1 MNTESLA
8 PHLDVKS
15 FAQSSREISGHDLLS
30 NYERLLVETHGIGA
44 DRYLNWSAQGELK
57 SGEAGS
63 GDQIWLHVQA
73 DVTLPLTCQRC
84 LSPVDSVVSVNRS
97 FRFVASEDDAEQQD
111 DDCEEDVLAL
121 NPEFKLSELIE
132 DEILMELPLV
142 PRHDECPTEV
152 VMAAEDANF
161 EVASAEKRNPF
172 AVLAK
177 LQDGKSK

>member
-15 FAQSSREISGHDLLS
+15 FAQSSRELSGHDLLF
-30 NYERLLVETHGIGA
+30 NYERLLVETHGMGA

-57 SGEAGS
+57 AMEEGS
-63 GDQIWLHVQA
+63 DQIWLHVQA
-73 DVTLPLTCQRC
+73 NVTLPLTCQRC
-84 LSPVDSVVSVNRS
+84 LGPVDSVVSVSRS
-97 FRFVASEDDAEQQD
+97 FRFVASESDAEQQD

-142 PRHDECPTEV
+142 PRHDECPSEV

-161 EVASAEKRNPF
+161 EAASAEKRNPF

-177 LQDGKSK
+177 LQDANSK

>member
-1 MNTESLA
+1 MNTESHA
-8 PHLDVKS
+8 PRLDVKS

-30 NYERLLVETHGIGA
+30 NYERLMVETHGVGA
-44 DRYLNWSAQGELK
+44 DRHLNWSAQGELK
-57 SGEAGS
+57 SGES
-63 GDQIWLHVQA
+63 GVDQIWLHVHA

-84 LSPVDSVVSVNRS
+84 LAPVDSVVTVNRS
-97 FRFVASEDDAEQQD
+97 FRFVASEDEADQQD
-111 DDCEEDVLAL
+111 DDSEEDVLAL

-132 DEILMELPLV
+132 DEVLMELPLV
-142 PRHDECPTEV
+142 PRHEECPSEV

-177 LQDGKSK
+177 LQDPKSK

>member
-15 FAQSSREISGHDLLS
+15 FAQSSRELSGHDLLL
-30 NYERLLVETHGIGA
+30 NYERLLVETHGMGA

-57 SGEAGS
+57 AMEAGA
-63 GDQIWLHVQA
+63 DQIWLHVQA

-84 LSPVDSVVSVNRS
+84 LGPVDSVVSVSRS
-97 FRFVASEDDAEQQD
+97 FRFVASENDAEQQD

-142 PRHDECPTEV
+142 PRHDECPSEV

-161 EVASAEKRNPF
+161 EAASAEKRNPF

-177 LQDGKSK
+177 LQDANSK

>member
-1 MNTESLA
+1 MNKESLA
-8 PHLDVKS
+8 PRLDVKS
-15 FAQSSREISGHDLLS
+15 FAQSARELSGHDLLA
-30 NYERLLVETHGIGA
+30 NYERLMVETHGLGA
-44 DRYLNWSAQGELK
+44 ERYLNWSAQGALQ
-57 SGEAGS
+57 SGEAG

-84 LSPVDSVVSVNRS
+84 LAPVDSVVNVNRS
-97 FRFVASEDDAEQQD
+97 FRFVASEEDAEQQD

-121 NPEFKLSELIE
+121 TTEFKLSELIE

-142 PRHDECPTEV
+142 PRHDECPSEV

-172 AVLAK
+172 AVLAQ

>member
-8 PHLDVKS
+8 PRLDVKS

-30 NYERLLVETHGIGA
+30 HYERLLVETHGTGA
-44 DRYLNWSAQGELK
+44 DRYLSWSAQGELK
-57 SGEAGS
+57 AMGS
-63 GDQIWLHVQA
+63 GADQVWLHVQA

-84 LSPVDSVVSVNRS
+84 LGPVDSLVSVNRS

-121 NPEFKLSELIE
+121 NSEFKLSELIE

-142 PRHDECPTEV
+142 PRHEECPREV
-152 VMAAEDANF
+152 VMVAEDANF
-161 EVASAEKRNPF
+161 EVASAVKRNPF
-172 AVLAK
+172 AILAK
-177 LQDGKSK
+177 LQDTDLK

>member
-8 PHLDVKS
+8 PRLDVKS
-15 FAQSSREISGHDLLS
+15 FSESSREISGRDLLS

-44 DRYLNWSAQGELK
+44 DRYLNWAAQGEIK
-57 SGEAGS
+57 SCES
-63 GDQIWLHVQA
+63 GVDQIWLHVQ
-73 DVTLPLTCQRC
+73 
-84 LSPVDSVVSVNRS
+84 VDSFVSVSRS

-142 PRHDECPTEV
+142 PRHDECPSEV

-177 LQDGKSK
+177 LQEGKSK

>member
-8 PHLDVKS
+8 PRLDVKS
-15 FAQSSREISGHDLLS
+15 FAESSREISGRDLLS

-44 DRYLNWSAQGELK
+44 DRYLNWAAQGEIK
-57 SGEAGS
+57 SCES
-63 GDQIWLHVQA
+63 GVDQIWLHVQA

-84 LSPVDSVVSVNRS
+84 LAPVDSFVSVSRS

-142 PRHDECPTEV
+142 PRHDECPSEV

-177 LQDGKSK
+177 LQEGKSK